1 MPATAGPNPPQRLDL
16 VSLRL
21 LLAIAQSGSITQAAS
36 QCHLA
41 LGAASTRMRELE
53 DRLGVQLLERHAR
66 GVRLTEAG
74 LIVLNRARAI
84 EREIAQMRL
93 ELDDHRQGVTG
104 HLRVVANVSSIATV
118 LPQDL
123 AEFMTDHPGLRI
135 DLSEFTS
142 REIQRMVAEGLADI
156 GVLGS
161 QAIRPDLHHAPY
173 YLDQLVAVVPPT
185 KAWASRKTIG
195 LDDLLTA
202 DLILFQEGGSISE
215 WLADHARSQG
225 LSLRV
230 RVRSKGFDAL
240 AQLVAAGLGITVL
253 PKIVAQRFS
262 KLLGLRIL
270 SIAEIDARRTIS
282 ICSREAG
289 PLQPAAGDLFRFLTT
304 RHPGGRV

>member
-1 MPATAGPNPPQRLDL
+1 MSSLTRTINPQRLDL

-21 LLAIAQSGSITQAAS
+21 LLAIAQSGSITQAAA

-53 DRLGVQLLERHAR
+53 ERLGVQLLERHAR

-74 LIVLNRARAI
+74 LIVLDRARAI
-84 EREIAQMRL
+84 EREIAQMTL
-93 ELDDHRQGVTG
+93 ELEDHRQGVTG

-123 AEFMTDHPGLRI
+123 TAFMTDHPGLRI

-156 GVLGS
+156 GVLAS
-161 QAIRPDLHHAPY
+161 QVIRPDLRHSPY
-173 YLDQLVAVVPPT
+173 YLDQLVAVVPPQKRWSGL
-185 KAWASRKTIG
+185 KAIG
-195 LDDLLTA
+195 LDELVKA

-225 LSLRV
+225 VSLRV

-253 PKIVAQRFS
+253 PKIVAQRFA

-270 SIAEIDARRTIS
+270 PIAEIDARRTIS
-282 ICSREAG
+282 ICCRRDG
-289 PLQPAAGDLFRFLTT
+289 PLLPAAQDLFQFLE
-304 RHPGGRV
+304 RQHPGGRV